1 MSQIGIDEN
10 EALSLI
16 STNKVLNNYNC
27 STINQLF
34 IGISN
39 HNPAAGA
46 IIEFLNLKPRKS
58 NLRFVKKEKKKVSN
72 LPVDVGGIKDL
83 AINLANCCCPI
94 PGDDIIGYITRG
106 KGVTV
111 HRKNCPN
118 IVHLKERTIDVK
130 WNDNLEFATYPVDI
144 IINANDRKNLLVD
157 LMNLFVSNK
166 VSVSQLNAKSFPETM
181 LASFTAT
188 IFVSDAKTLQDI
200 FNSILNVKGVYEVKR
215 QIH

>member
-1 MSQIGIDEN
+1 MLAGSSSSRKRNKSYKHIRF
-10 EALSLI
+10 LS
-16 STNKVLNNYNC
+16 
-27 STINQLF
+27 
-34 IGISN
+34 
-39 HNPAAGA
+39 
-46 IIEFLNLKPRKS
+46 
-58 NLRFVKKEKKKVSN
+58 
-72 LPVDVGGIKDL
+72 
-83 AINLANCCCPI
+83 
-94 PGDDIIGYITRG
+94 
-106 KGVTV
+106 
-111 HRKNCPN
+111 
-118 IVHLKERTIDVK
+118 
-130 WNDNLEFATYPVDI
+130 WNDNLEFATSPVDI